1 DVPIQL
7 VLAQV
12 VGGEQ
17 VPDSGGAGVGG
28 APPPPRCPAGLF
40 APAADGSPLPA
51 GPWLE
56 AERPKLVHA
65 DHHLRIARARGSFT
79 VGDGI
84 QVLNAG
90 LLRGVAR
97 VFGRFPG
104 R

>member
-1 DVPIQL
+1 
-7 VLAQV
+7 
-12 VGGEQ
+12 
-17 VPDSGGAGVGG
+17 
-28 APPPPRCPAGLF
+28 PPPRCPAGLF

-56 AERPKLVHA
+56 AEWPKLVHA

-90 LLRGVAR
+90 LLRGLAR
-97 VFGRFPG
+97 DFGRFPG
-104 R
+104 RSPLKADTLLPQHPPQPPRTDVLHNTLRA